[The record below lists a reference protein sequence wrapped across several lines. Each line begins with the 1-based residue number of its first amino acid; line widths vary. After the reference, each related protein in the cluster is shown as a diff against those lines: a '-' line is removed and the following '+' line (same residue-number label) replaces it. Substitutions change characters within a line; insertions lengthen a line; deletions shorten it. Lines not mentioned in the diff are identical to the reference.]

1 MLNGKSKHTVNQA
14 LYITQKD
21 EPIEAVNWFLAMN
34 EKHLHSE
41 LVDQD
46 VLLLGGKNDASSQQ
60 NKALINARSVS
71 TRTFTEDEHAGE
83 HCQMGNIGLAL
94 EVMLKWINKF

>member
-1 MLNGKSKHTVNQA
+1 M
-14 LYITQKD
+14 YITQKD

-46 VLLLGGKNDASSQQ
+46 VLLLGGENDAFQPVKLLYKQ

-71 TRTFTEDEHAGE
+71 TRIFTEDEHAGE